1 MPVMGHSMVRL
12 GKGQVILGGFNF
24 NRADADRYQTKIYS
38 MDCSNRN
45 CTISFL
51 DRELS
56 VPRKNFVAIPIPD
69 KNLGCITEGNIDFQK
84 FYT

>member
-12 GKGQVILGGFNF
+12 GKGQIILGGFNF
-24 NRADADRYQTKIYS
+24 NKRGYPPYQTKIDS

-69 KNLGCITEGNIDFQK
+69 KNLGCITEGM
-84 FYT
+84 